1 MSAVAESFRILSIFD
16 EEAVPIEGGTLHWVP
31 VRRRLGVEAFG
42 TNAYRAENPGD
53 IVIEDHVESPGQEEL
68 YVVVRGRA
76 RFTVG
81 EETFDAPA
89 GTLVHVR
96 AETTR
101 EAFAEEVGT
110 IVLAVGATPGSAF
123 EAHGWDDFVVAFAEG
138 RAGNVDRGR
147 AIMQEVAARHPDHW
161 GPVYNL
167 ACFEARVGDHDA
179 AIDHL
184 RRAKRMG
191 PDEVRGYL
199 QHDTDLDPLR
209 DDPRFQELAG

>member
-1 MSAVAESFRILSIFD
+1 VSSGYRILSLD
-16 EEAVPIEGGTLHWVP
+16 DLPAYESPSHGDARLMPLRGTLGL
-31 VRRRLGVEAFG
+31 RAFG
-42 TNAYRAENPGD
+42 ANCWTADPGKQ
-53 IVIEDHVESPGQEEL
+53 IVPTHEEDGGNEEL

-101 EAFAEEVGT
+101 EAFAEEAGT